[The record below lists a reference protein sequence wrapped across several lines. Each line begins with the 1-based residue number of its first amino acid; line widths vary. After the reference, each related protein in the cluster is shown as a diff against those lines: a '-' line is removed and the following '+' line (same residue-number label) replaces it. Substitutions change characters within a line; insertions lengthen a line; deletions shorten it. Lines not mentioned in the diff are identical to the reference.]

1 MNRYSTPKCKP
12 LGKYG
17 NFCLHENEPEDMIL
31 SLPNGKETY
40 ARGIYRLFCP
50 CAEPMTCFR
59 NGSFQKNSVSFQD
72 FLEITEESLLVE
84 ATGNIADSSFSFG
97 LQRYSIPECTP
108 KGRLGD
114 FCREGAEPETKI
126 LLYPNMRYLY
136 LEKVWFEVAPCEDNL
151 ICFENVC
158 A

>member
-12 LGKYG
+12 LGKSG
-17 NFCLHENEPEDMIL
+17 DFCLHENEPEDMIL

-50 CAEPMTCFR
+50 CAESMTCFR

-72 FLEITEESLLVE
+72 FSR
-84 ATGNIADSSFSFG
+84 NYRG

-114 FCREGAEPETKI
+114 FCREGAEPEAKI

-158 A
+158 T